1 MKEPVGKG
9 QAGVG
14 FTVVYETDPGL
25 PPDLRIGIRTDYES
39 GDYVTHYIA
48 PAVAPALQVVPPSLS
63 VGRRSGRRVLL
74 DVDRPEHQFRA
85 WAHLSANSIN
95 VCAIARA
102 SAGAM

>member
-48 PAVAPALQVVPPSLS
+48 PA
-63 VGRRSGRRVLL
+63 
-74 DVDRPEHQFRA
+74 D
-85 WAHLSANSIN
+85 
-95 VCAIARA
+95 ARA
-102 SAGAM
+102 MAHTLIEFADKCAQALN